1 MCNCQQI
8 WSCTGIDTTI
18 QLLPIKL
25 YREDLEE
32 HKTSIAKSAFSTVSL
47 QKPVR
52 TLRKRDSVKEI
63 ALLASVVLID
73 RIETTQATMAKT

>member
-1 MCNCQQI
+1 MCNFQQI
-8 WSCTGIDTTI
+8 LSCTGIDTKI

-32 HKTSIAKSAFSTVSL
+32 HKTSIAKSTFSTVSL

-73 RIETTQATMAKT
+73 KIETTQATMAKI